1 MDAVSVLGQ
10 SPALGGPAALMSG
23 LDASTDSSAMP
34 DVDLVTNAFD
44 AAHAQIASSLSDL
57 AGEIGSASGATAKR
71 NTGIAQQT
79 EAQQELNTIK
89 EKSQMQIEARTKA
102 EAGAF
107 GTDPDASSYVVTA
120 LGGHIIQTE
129 NELSN
134 LTDMMNDKMK
144 VSFLDDPL
152 QFVTNQFSLPFDQ
165 ARAELL
171 SGKVSQESAT
181 LHGLL
186 QATSEAAQKNA
197 AIDQSASEAR
207 LAATN
212 KVLAGKAIQDVANS
226 DFEMAKLGIQGISV
240 KNAMNEQQ
248 FTNILQVNN
257 AKNEA
262 LRLSLAQD
270 AEMLHARQVDITA
283 SYRDIQEKALNLT
296 VEQRNDQIAAINS
309 LQKNL
314 DRVTSMYGMRQIAA
328 KDFMSSSF
336 PPRMKEVVQQLM
348 LDPNTEDGK
357 MGFNATAALNR
368 VNEINAPLTPGMNI
382 LRKKLID
389 LQNGVIA
396 QPMTQQVWKTLAPEQ
411 RAALVQKG
419 IEQEVLKE
427 ANNVPQTGGIYSPPP
442 LRDVLTTPSLLQA
455 APILTGKT
463 SALPAIATTDPQHP
477 LNANE
482 VFKSAL
488 EAITTKQA
496 TVEQMGQEIS
506 RIYKTANALNAETQQ
521 YNRFALPA
529 LVDTHKTTLYT
540 GTGWGGARVVDMAS
554 PIAVQ
559 SELIRSLANLKRMTD
574 ISQSP

>member
-1 MDAVSVLGQ
+1 MDAATVLGA
-10 SPALGGPAALMSG
+10 SPAPATSALMSG
-23 LDASTDSSAMP
+23 LDTPSSSSGGGLNI
-34 DVDLVTNAFD
+34 DTVTNAFN
-44 AAHAQIASSLSDL
+44 AAHQSITDSLSDL
-57 AGEIGSASGATAKR
+57 AKEVSGASGATAKR
-71 NTGIAQQT
+71 NVGIEQQT
-79 EAQQELNTIK
+79 SGQQELNAIK

-120 LGGHIIQTE
+120 FAGHIVNTE
-129 NELSN
+129 KELSS

-144 VSFLDDPL
+144 VSFMDDPL
-152 QFVTNQFSLPFDQ
+152 QFVANQFSLPFDQ

-181 LHGLL
+181 LRGLMN
-186 QATSEAAQKNA
+186 ATTEAAQKNA

-212 KVLAGKAIQDVANS
+212 KVVAGKAIQDVADS
-226 DFEMAKLGIQGISV
+226 DFKMAQLGIQGISV

-262 LRLSLAQD
+262 TRLSLAQTS
-270 AEMLHARQVDITA
+270 EQLHERQVNIMEG
-283 SYRDIQEKALNLT
+283 YRKLQEAGLNLT
-296 VEQRNDQIAAINS
+296 MEQRQDQIDAINS
-309 LQKNL
+309 IQKNL
-314 DRVTSMYGMRQIAA
+314 DRVTSIYGMRKIAA
-328 KDFMSSSF
+328 KDFMSPSF
-336 PPRMKEVVQQLM
+336 PPRMKETVQQLM

-357 MGFNATAALNR
+357 LGFNATGALNR
-368 VNEINAPLTPGMNI
+368 VNEVNASLTPGMNI
-382 LRKKLID
+382 LRKKLLDI
-389 LQNGVIA
+389 QSGIIA
-396 QPMTQQVWKTLAPEQ
+396 QPMNQQMWRTLTPDQ
-411 RAALVQKG
+411 RMAVVQKG
-419 IEQEVLKE
+419 IDADVLKE
-427 ANNVPQTGGIYSPPP
+427 ASNVPPTGGIYSPPP
-442 LRDVLTTPSLLQA
+442 LKDVLTTPSLLAA
-455 APILTGKT
+455 APILTGAK
-463 SALPAIATTDPQHP
+463 SALPVIAATDPQHP

-488 EAITTKQA
+488 EAVTTNQA
-496 TVEQMGQEIS
+496 TIEQMGQEIS

-540 GTGWGGARVVDMAS
+540 GVGWGGARNVDMAN

-559 SELIRSLANLKRMTD
+559 SELIRSLANLKRITA
-574 ISQSP
+574 ISESP